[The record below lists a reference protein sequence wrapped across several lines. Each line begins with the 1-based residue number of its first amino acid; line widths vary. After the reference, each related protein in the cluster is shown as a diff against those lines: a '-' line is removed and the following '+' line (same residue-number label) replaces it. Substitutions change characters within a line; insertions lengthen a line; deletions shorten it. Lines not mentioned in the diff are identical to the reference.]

1 MREISEYTLL
11 GNYLVIVSDKL
22 GIDTIKYETAKVITE
37 QAISEVNKKSQS
49 YLLLPMSKKMDI
61 VKAMIG
67 KGVFRTD
74 TANKTQPF
82 KQVYTY
88 EVAKNIQAHYSCDG
102 CLVFKLPKQKTADGD
117 VILPAAKETYTS
129 SINLD
134 LKTAINNSIL
144 NFKSLLKQPKIKIK
158 EK

>member
-22 GIDTIKYETAKVITE
+22 GVDSIKYETAKIITE
-37 QAISEVNKKSQS
+37 QAISEVNKKSQC
-49 YLLLPMSKKMDI
+49 YLLLPMSKKIDI
-61 VKAMIG
+61 IKAMIS

-74 TANKTQPF
+74 TSNKTQPF
-82 KQVYTY
+82 RQIYSY
-88 EVAKNIQAHYSCDG
+88 EVAKNIQANYTCDG
-102 CLVFKLPKQKTADGD
+102 CLTFKLPKVKTADGD
-117 VILPAAKETYTS
+117 AILPAAKAAYTS
-129 SINLD
+129 SLNLD

-144 NFKSLLKQPKIKIK
+144 NFKSLLKQPKTKIK